1 MLTFRWNHPVYIPIA
16 LYIQCSIIYN
26 LNKTLTHTRNTEL
39 PVNLLAAHKLSGTP
53 YDMIHQLLVEKASA
67 HSAVQ
72 TMEPISIFDKK
83 KKTTTT
89 QKWDKFSNIAANS
102 HTNINVA
109 RKALRNANGASCAVP
124 GCSLLHSTRTT
135 FIRKIIDAN
144 NDIKTGTLSIH
155 MLGLSSIQ
163 QLCVKSEENLC
174 EKLV

>member
-1 MLTFRWNHPVYIPIA
+1 M
-16 LYIQCSIIYN
+16 
-26 LNKTLTHTRNTEL
+26 THTRNTEL

-83 KKTTTT
+83 KKQQQHRNEISFRTLP
-89 QKWDKFSNIAANS
+89 QICIY
-102 HTNINVA
+102 TNINVA

-174 EKLV
+174 EKVLKRLNNSKIG